1 MCPTLLFY
9 IVSNAKRLN
18 SKRENAG
25 NQGANQLLITNWSL
39 NALYFVISLCL
50 PVTSDDFT
58 HQGPMGK
65 PACWAPL
72 EQYIQ
77 KRNFLVLPMILV

>member
-1 MCPTLLFY
+1 L
-9 IVSNAKRLN
+9 SNAKRLN

-39 NALYFVISLCL
+39 SGIALNALYFVISLCL
-50 PVTSDDFT
+50 PVTSDDLT

-77 KRNFLVLPMILV
+77 KLNFLVLPMILV